1 METTNYLGLFGYL
14 FIFLNRFRYM
24 LTSKFN
30 VSLVILTI
38 GLFAFIVYY
47 FNEIRAETDYTT
59 QLRTRQTAHTMF
71 IIYILFSLLIV
82 KKIKLYYLVAFIAHA
97 LFLYNVSTNTN
108 QLMAHISMSTYF
120 AMIFANTIKE
130 KYSVV
135 LVIGQILL
143 VIFYAIGAYKLVIEE
158 QSSILDKI
166 NPTIV
171 KCPVKNADKTDTTR
185 ERVKQK

>member
-1 METTNYLGLFGYL
+1 METTNYLALFGYL

-30 VSLVILTI
+30 TSLVILVT

-47 FNEIRAETDYTT
+47 FNEIRAETDYTI
-59 QLRTRQTAHTMF
+59 QLRTRQIAHAMF
-71 IIYILFSLLIV
+71 IIYILTTLLII
-82 KKIKLYYLVAFIAHA
+82 KNFKLYYLVAFIAHA

-120 AMIFANTIKE
+120 AMIFANTIKGN
-130 KYSVV
+130 YSVV
-135 LVIGQILL
+135 LVLGQILL
-143 VIFYAIGAYKLVIEE
+143 VVFYAIGAYKLVIEK
-158 QSSILDKI
+158 QSSIFDKI

-185 ERVKQK
+185 EHVKQ

>member
-1 METTNYLGLFGYL
+1 METTNYLALFGYL

-30 VSLVILTI
+30 TSLIILTT

-47 FNEIRAETDYTT
+47 FNEIRAETDYTM
-59 QLRTRQTAHTMF
+59 QLRTRQIAHAMF
-71 IIYILFSLLIV
+71 IIYILTTLLIL
-82 KKIKLYYLVAFIAHA
+82 KNFKLYYLVAFIAHA

-120 AMIFANTIKE
+120 AMIFANTIKGN
-130 KYSVV
+130 YSVV
-135 LVIGQILL
+135 LVLGQILL
-143 VIFYAIGAYKLVIEE
+143 VVFYAVGAYKLVIEK
-158 QSSILDKI
+158 QSSIFDKI

-185 ERVKQK
+185 EHVKL